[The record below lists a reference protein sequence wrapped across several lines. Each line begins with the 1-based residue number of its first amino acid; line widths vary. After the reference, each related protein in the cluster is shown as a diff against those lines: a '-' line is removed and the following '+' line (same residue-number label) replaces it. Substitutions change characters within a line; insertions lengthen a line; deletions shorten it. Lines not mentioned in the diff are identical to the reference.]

1 LCGCGKENFT
11 HLATCKKIT
20 PLWTRFSRLANLTFH
35 DDNDKLCTLLLGVRA
50 SGASLPPAHG
60 DLFLI
65 LWKFIIIN
73 FTLAELERKPF
84 DCDSIWKS
92 VTNRYLS
99 KANTL
104 TFRVGMKTLTAA
116 ARGRQLDIRHEN
128 SLLHPLGSIDTEG
141 TIVWAEAF
149 KDECPPCPDG

>member
-1 LCGCGKENFT
+1 M
-11 HLATCKKIT
+11 
-20 PLWTRFSRLANLTFH
+20 
-35 DDNDKLCTLLLGVRA
+35 LLLGVRA

-65 LWKFIIIN
+65 LWKFIVIN

-128 SLLHPLGSIDTEG
+128 SLLHPLGSIDAEG
-141 TIVWAEAF
+141 TIEWAEAF
-149 KDECPPCPDG
+149 KNECPTCSDG